1 MATWYTLVDR
11 LPFEWAE
18 PGRMLF
24 MKNALLAILIVTPLF
39 GLLSTMIVN
48 NRMAFFSDA
57 LGHGA
62 FTGIVIG
69 ALAGLVEPL
78 WASLLFSTCFA
89 VVVSLVKYKSRMS
102 NDTVIGAFSSI
113 SVALGIFLATF
124 GGRGFA
130 KMNRYLI
137 GDLLSIT
144 PDEILVIGLVLL
156 AVLVLWVF
164 LLNRLVAL
172 SIDSSLAG
180 SRGVGV
186 LGTDMLFTAVIAVVV
201 TLSMSWVG
209 LLVINAMLV
218 LPASIARNVTTNLR
232 AYTGVS
238 LAVAAFAGILGLI
251 VSYEAGSV
259 AGATIVLIL
268 GILFLLTFLRPMRD

>member
-1 MATWYTLVDR
+1 
-11 LPFEWAE
+11 
-18 PGRMLF
+18 MLF

-89 VVVSLVKYKSRMS
+89 VVVSLVKHKSRMS

-180 SRGVGV
+180 SRGVDV

-218 LPASIARNVTTNLR
+218 LPASIARNTTANLR

-238 LAVAAFAGILGLI
+238 LAVAVFAGIMGLI
-251 VSYEAGSV
+251 VSYEVGSV